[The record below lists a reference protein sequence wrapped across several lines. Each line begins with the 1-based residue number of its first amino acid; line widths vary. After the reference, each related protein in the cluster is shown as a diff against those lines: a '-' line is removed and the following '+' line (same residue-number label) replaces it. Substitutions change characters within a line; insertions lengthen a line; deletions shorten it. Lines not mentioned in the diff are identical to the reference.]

1 MNLSGACRWCCRDG
15 HRRRGGADGAASVAF
30 GIGVDVVGALL
41 DEMTV
46 ASDCGC
52 CRGRHSTPT
61 TPSSSNTATETPII
75 HRDTGPAEPLC
86 AVALSVLDGK
96 RVTWGLRAAEA
107 GVSGGGSATHIVVGL
122 SASAHRDSHCQA
134 VHRTCARSSGDMA
147 QAGAAN
153 QRDIADTV
161 VTQRVWE
168 QPAPPPDPA
177 QALAVWGHGANVL
190 ATCEVPDGYFPTDQ
204 TERSRP

>member
-1 MNLSGACRWCCRDG
+1 VLVVGAAVTVT
-15 HRRRGGADGAASVAF
+15 GGGAAADGAASVAF

-61 TPSSSNTATETPII
+61 TPSSSNTATETPIS

-107 GVSGGGSATHIVVGL
+107 GVV
-122 SASAHRDSHCQA
+122 
-134 VHRTCARSSGDMA
+134 
-147 QAGAAN
+147 GAATT
-153 QRDIADTV
+153 RMACGATV
-161 VTQRVWE
+161 SVKARAKSTIKIFHHQ
-168 QPAPPPDPA
+168 Q
-177 QALAVWGHGANVL
+177 L
-190 ATCEVPDGYFPTDQ
+190 
-204 TERSRP
+204 